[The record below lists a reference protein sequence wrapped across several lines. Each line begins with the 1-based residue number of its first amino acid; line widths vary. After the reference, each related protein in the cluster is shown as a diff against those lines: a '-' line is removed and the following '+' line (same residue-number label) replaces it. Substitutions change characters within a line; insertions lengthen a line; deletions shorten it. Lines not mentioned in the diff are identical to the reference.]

1 MSSTQRDQLGG
12 GKTILK
18 APKNQEEVKQKFEEA
33 FETLKNDYMFMYED
47 TENLYFKHKLYR
59 DYTIIRKENTW
70 TY

>member
-33 FETLKNDYMFMYED
+33 SETLKNDYMFMYED

-59 DYTIIRKENTW
+59 DYTIIRKENT
-70 TY
+70 

>member
-1 MSSTQRDQLGG
+1 MSSTERDQLGG

-47 TENLYFKHKLYR
+47 SENLYFKHKLYR
-59 DYTIIRKENTW
+59 DYIIIRKENT
-70 TY
+70 

>member
-1 MSSTQRDQLGG
+1 MSSTERDQLGG

-59 DYTIIRKENTW
+59 DYTIIRKENT
-70 TY
+70 

>member
-1 MSSTQRDQLGG
+1 MSSTERDQLGG
-12 GKTILK
+12 GKTILT

-59 DYTIIRKENTW
+59 DYTIIRKENT
-70 TY
+70 

>member
-1 MSSTQRDQLGG
+1 MSSTERDQLGG

-47 TENLYFKHKLYR
+47 SENLYFKHKLYR
-59 DYTIIRKENTW
+59 DYTIIRKENT
-70 TY
+70 

>member
-1 MSSTQRDQLGG
+1 MSSTQRDQLSEG

-18 APKNQEEVKQKFEEA
+18 APKNQIEVVEKFRQA

-59 DYTIIRKENTW
+59 DYTIIRKENT
-70 TY
+70 

>member
-47 TENLYFKHKLYR
+47 SENLYFKHKLYR
-59 DYTIIRKENTW
+59 D
-70 TY
+70 

>member
-33 FETLKNDYMFMYED
+33 SETLKNAYMFMYED
-47 TENLYFKHKLYR
+47 SENLYFKHKLYR
-59 DYTIIRKENTW
+59 DYVAIRKENT
-70 TY
+70 

>member
-59 DYTIIRKENTW
+59 DYTIIRKENT
-70 TY
+70 